1 MRPMNVCFRREPNMK
16 HGQLGR
22 AGRSGFTLVELLVV
36 IAIIGVLTALLLPA
50 VQASREAARESV
62 CKSHLRQIGLAVC
75 GHVETYGY
83 YPTGGW
89 GGSWTGDP
97 TRGYGAR
104 QPGGWVY
111 SILEWIEADSLR
123 GSSTPGSDDLSRLR
137 AGELLQVPL
146 QMLFCPTRR
155 QARLYPHA
163 NPYIL
168 VNAESPAEV
177 ARTDFAINAGDAGV
191 NYLGPGEQSG
201 PDSPASA
208 ESGYSWPS
216 ANFYTGVSHFRSEIP
231 PRRVVDGLSYT
242 FVVGEKYLDSRHY
255 ESGLTDAD
263 RGFAVIG
270 FSPDTVRMAL
280 PELPLSGPRRDDQR
294 SNSTRFG
301 SAHVAG
307 CNFVYGDGSVRRIA
321 YEVDY
326 SVYRSHANRQDGEL
340 P

>member
-1 MRPMNVCFRREPNMK
+1 MNVCFGREPNVRL
-16 HGQLGR
+16 GQRWRNGP
-22 AGRSGFTLVELLVV
+22 SGFTLIELLVV
-36 IAIIGVLTALLLPA
+36 IAIIGGLTALILPA
-50 VQASREAARESV
+50 VQAGREAARDSV
-62 CKSHLRQIGLAVC
+62 CRSHLRQIGLAVC
-75 GHVETYGY
+75 GHVEAQGY
-83 YPTGGW
+83 YPSGGW

-97 TRGYGAR
+97 MRGYGAS

-111 SILEWIEADSLR
+111 NILEWIEAGFLR
-123 GSSTPGSDDLSRLR
+123 ENEPPVSGDLSRER

-146 QMLFCPTRR
+146 QVLFCPTRR
-155 QARLYPHA
+155 PASLYPHA

-231 PRRVVDGLSYT
+231 PRSVVDGLSHT

-307 CNFVYGDGSVRRIA
+307 CNFVYGDGSVRRMA
-321 YEVDY
+321 HDVDFI
-326 SVYRSHANRQDGEL
+326 VYRSQANRQDGEL